1 MTIDTAK
8 ERERLAAL
16 EGHTSGPWGADWAS
30 AEDRIC
36 VTDAQR
42 WKAGKV
48 DVARIEAGFDEPF
61 ESEQR
66 ANARLIAVAP
76 DLKRD
81 YLTALDVID
90 AQAAEIEQ
98 LLAANQYDPKAAQG
112 MTAEVELGEGAGA
125 TIIDPRSFEDGG
137 AEWVMRY
144 GNPASI
150 SLVVAS
156 LLSSYD
162 DLLSCG
168 ITMRDAERR
177 LRLMRKARASLSE
190 REP

>member
-66 ANARLIAVAP
+66 ANARLIAAAP

-90 AQAAEIEQ
+90 AQAAEIERLREALNEASRIAESICSRAYSRRQ
-98 LLAANQYDPKAAQG
+98 VLMPSTVANAIRKSAR
-112 MTAEVELGEGAGA
+112 TA
-125 TIIDPRSFEDGG
+125 I
-137 AEWVMRY
+137 AE
-144 GNPASI
+144 S
-150 SLVVAS
+150 
-156 LLSSYD
+156 
-162 DLLSCG
+162 
-168 ITMRDAERR
+168 ERR
-177 LRLMRKARASLSE
+177 MQHA
-190 REP
+190 